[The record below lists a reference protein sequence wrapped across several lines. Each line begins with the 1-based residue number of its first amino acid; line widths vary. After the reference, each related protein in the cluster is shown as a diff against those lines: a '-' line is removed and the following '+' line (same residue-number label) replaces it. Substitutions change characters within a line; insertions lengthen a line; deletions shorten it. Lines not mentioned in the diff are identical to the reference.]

1 MENKITIKIKSQDRQ
16 ICYLRVVNSILEVLP
31 EDYAYLEDVF
41 DLQRLAHAI
50 DYQLRKNQH
59 I

>member
-1 MENKITIKIKSQDRQ
+1 MESVITIKIKSQDRQ
-16 ICYLRVVNSILEVLP
+16 ICYLRVVNSILEALP
-31 EDYAYLEDVF
+31 DNYDYLDDVF
-41 DLQRLAHAI
+41 DLQRLAHEI